1 MASQGQQPTSFA
13 IVGYA
18 ARFPGAADA
27 EEFWDVLREGRD
39 AVSEVPADRW
49 DVDEFFDPDPDTP
62 GKVATRR
69 AGFVDDVTGFDA
81 PFFGMSTREVRM
93 LDPQHRLLL
102 ETAWRAVEHSGTAP
116 TSLANTNTGVFVGLA
131 THDYLGMASGELTFP
146 EIEAYMAIGTSNAA
160 AAGRISFRLGLQGPA
175 VAVDTACSSSLVAI
189 HQACQALQLG
199 ECDLALAGGANAL
212 LTPATMITFS
222 SAHMLSP
229 DGRCKTFDAAADGY
243 VRGEGCGVIVIKRLE
258 DAIND
263 GDNIR
268 AVIRGSAIN
277 QDGASGGL
285 TVPNGVAQQR
295 VIAEALKRAG
305 LTAADVDYLEA
316 HGTGTSLGDPIEA
329 QAAGAVLGEGRK
341 DGDPLLIGS
350 AKTNIGHLEAAAGIA
365 GVIKVILSLENELL
379 PAHLHFENPSPHI
392 PWDRLALQVVKEATP
407 WERNGKPRIAGISSF
422 GFAGTNAHVILEE
435 APAQNAQ
442 IVDAEAPVDQGADKR
457 FSILPISARTPDA
470 LVQIADQYRSWLN
483 AHPESTLAD
492 VCLTT
497 GVGRAHFEHRA
508 ALVVNSK
515 ESAGELLG
523 ALADDRPAPGLV
535 RGVSDAKPKTA
546 WLFTGQ
552 GSQYPG
558 MARELYDTEPVFAE
572 TLDRC
577 AAAVAEVLEK
587 PLLDVIFDVDSSDAE
602 ETLRQTS
609 YAQPALFAVEMG
621 LARLWQSWGF
631 EPAVVLGHSVG
642 QYSAACVADVF
653 SLEDGAKL
661 MAERGRLFGSLPA
674 GGRMVAVFSGAERV
688 ESLTDRF
695 PSLSVAAYN
704 GANTVLSGPAADLDK
719 AVATLTADGVRCDWL
734 ETSHAFHSA
743 LLDPILD
750 EFEKYADSFTFA
762 SPQRILVD
770 NRTGAVVGRSQ
781 KLDGN
786 YWRRHARQPVE
797 FAKSVQTLSDL
808 SCKVLLEIGPQPVLT
823 AAALRAWPDPAA
835 TPRAIASLRKNTADH
850 RQITEALADAYA
862 LGALPDFGAVQHG
875 PARKLDLPTY
885 PFQHRQ
891 YWFRENRELPTQQAH
906 TGSTSESVRLLED
919 GRLEELAALL
929 GGADD
934 NGQTLGV
941 LTKLAA
947 QHNQQRKTKSIADAR
962 YEFRWNKINTAAS
975 DPTESATWLL
985 IGDNADAVAP
995 LIEALTER
1003 GQHHRIIGL
1012 PASDADEQELAATLR
1027 SAAEQTPALRI
1038 VDFSAVESD
1047 TVPSQR
1053 SLSRVQHQ
1061 VLGGTRRLFRAAAAA
1076 ELRSPIWVITRGAQR
1091 ITDTDTVSP
1100 EQTALWGFGR
1110 AASLELPHLWGG
1122 LADVAEGT
1130 ADEWS
1135 RVINH
1140 ASAEPRSEDQI
1151 AVRGP
1156 EVYVPRLV
1164 RRSGAPSSTPLALR
1178 DDATYLVTG
1187 GLGSIGLEIAGY
1199 LAANGAKHL
1208 VLTSRHAPNE
1218 AAQQRI
1224 DALSEQHASEILT
1237 ITADVADADDVS
1249 RLLAT
1254 VKSDLPPL
1262 AGIVHAA
1269 GEIDTTPLADLTDAE
1284 VDRVFAG
1291 KVWGAWYLSEA
1302 APELELDFFVTTSSI
1317 ASVWGGYGQT
1327 AYAAANAFLD
1337 GLTWRLREQ
1346 GIAGV
1351 SANFGPWSAGMAD
1364 AESRAKLAKR
1374 GIKTLS
1380 PADALAGLAD
1390 LIAVSGEQGAA
1401 SGVVARI
1408 DWAKFLPLYQNAG
1421 RRAFLAELER
1431 EVPSTV
1437 PMTGML
1443 AASGKTELV
1452 ERLTNAPV
1460 QQRRKLMSDFL
1471 REAVADVTRV
1481 DPSEIREDAG
1491 FFDLG
1496 MDSLMA
1502 VELRRRIEQNVGKEI
1517 PATLAM
1523 DHPRLSDTVDY
1534 LLSDVLALSEAKAGP
1549 AIATAVAR
1557 SDEPIAIIAVSC
1569 RFPGAPNP
1577 EAFWDLLSGGVN
1589 AIREVPEDRFD
1600 IDEFYD
1606 PDPDAAGK
1614 TYTRFGG
1621 FLDGIDGFDPEFFGI
1636 SPREAVWIEPQQR
1649 LMLETVWEGLERA
1662 GYSPASLRGSRTGIF
1677 AGVAA
1682 NEYAHLLSAESIDK
1696 IEPYFIT
1703 GNALNAISG
1712 RVAFA
1717 LGLEGPAVAVDTACS
1732 SSLVAVHQAVQALHS
1747 GDCDLALAGGVNVL
1761 LSPVTIV
1768 AASRARMLSPVGQCK
1783 TFDASADGY
1792 VRSEGC
1798 GILVLKRLSDAQRD
1812 GDRIAAVIPGSA
1824 VNQDGASSG
1833 LTVPNGGA
1841 QQRLIATALARAGLS
1856 GGDVD
1861 YLEAH
1866 GTGTPL
1872 GDPIE
1877 VQAAGAV
1884 YGTSRDANRPL
1895 LMGSVKTNI
1904 GHTESASG
1912 AAGLIKVVLSLQN
1925 SVLPQSL
1932 HFDNPSPH
1940 IPWGSLPVKV
1950 VEKSTPWE
1958 PNGRPRRAGVSSFGF
1973 TGTNAHVLI
1982 EEAPAPQPVV
1992 IDQEPTDIVAAE
2004 PNLIGTVESV
2014 NVLPLSARS
2023 PEALVELAQRYGSW
2037 LDTHLDADIAE
2048 VCYTAGVGRSHFEH
2062 RAALVVDSAQTA
2074 SEGLADLA
2082 AGQLRPGAVRGE
2094 CTDRPTTA
2102 WLFTGQG
2109 SQYPGMARE
2118 LFDAEPVF
2126 AETVKRCADAVGELI
2141 PEPLLE
2147 VIFAT
2152 DRETGG
2158 KAGERLKHTSFA
2170 QPALFAIEM
2179 GLARLWQSWGIEPD
2193 VVLGHSVGQYAAA
2206 CVAGVFSLE
2215 DGVRLMAER
2224 GRLFGSLPAGG
2235 RMVAVF
2241 ADPKR
2246 VEQVAG
2252 EFPKVSVGA
2261 YNGPNTVLSGPG
2273 ENLEQIVATFSEE
2286 GVRCTWLETSHAF
2299 HSELLEPVLGEFES
2313 FASQFEFATPTLPLV
2328 CNRTGSILTA
2338 DTPLDAQYW
2347 RKHSRQPVQFSESV
2361 RTVAALG
2368 CSVLMEIGPQPVLT
2382 GAAVQVWP
2390 EHLAAPRAI
2399 VSLRKGVADRRQIA
2413 DALANAYV
2421 SGHRPTFEALHQQ
2434 HGRRLELPTYP
2445 FQRRRFWPK
2454 SSAITVD
2461 GPAMSGLLGS
2471 GKDLAS
2477 GDSVYTSRLS
2487 VKSQPWLNDHVI
2499 YGTVVVPGATYAA
2512 MALAA
2517 VGTPA
2522 HVKEVFFYEPI
2533 ILPEKASREVQLTLH
2548 PLDEGDGWKFQVHS
2562 RPYGVKDAD
2571 WSLNADGTAVSGA
2584 GEELQ
2589 AAEQTEP
2596 EEPIDAAIERMERM
2610 RPQELFETFDDME
2623 LSWGPNWSGSLK
2635 SLWLG
2640 EGEAIGD
2647 ISVGDELSENLG
2659 TEPMHPVLMDLC
2671 TGVAFPA
2678 FPALRAAE
2686 QGVNGLFLPLRY
2698 EQVTLK
2704 DKMPRRFYCRAKW
2717 HTNELDSETQ
2727 VFDLDYLDRDGRN
2740 LGGIRGFTVKRAPR
2754 EALLRGLGGD
2764 ATRLLYTLGWHEVPL
2779 APPDEDAATPSGTWL
2794 VAGFSELAAAL
2805 PGCIPFDRADDSELL
2820 GQVLT
2825 QAHEKG
2831 MPYAGI
2837 VWRSSGRTTEEST
2850 AEKISRLE
2858 AEIENLL
2865 SAVHAAQADNS
2876 VKLPGGLWIVTERAV
2891 ATESGEPVD
2900 AVQAALW
2907 GLGRTIGNE
2916 EPGLR
2921 SKLIDVD
2928 GSPEAVKLLT
2938 GMLAMPVD
2946 EPELALRQG
2955 KALASRLLQWSRS
2968 GHLNVPRADDYALL
2982 PTERGAIDN
2991 LRLTE
2996 KEVEAP
3002 EPGYVQVRVEA
3013 AGLNFRDVLNVL
3025 GLYPG
3030 DPGPVGGD
3038 FAGTVTQLGEGVTHV
3053 EVGQRVYGSMQGA
3066 FASRFN
3072 VPAQFLAPIPDGV
3085 SAVEAATIPAAAL
3098 TVRLS
3103 FDWSKLNPGDKV
3115 LIHAASGGVGLAA
3128 IQMAQQHG
3136 AEVYATASTFK
3147 RATLRKLGVKHV
3159 YDSRTTDFADQILAD
3174 TGGAGVD
3181 VVLNSLTSEGFIEA
3195 TVRATAKNGRFAEIA
3210 KRDIWT
3216 PEQMAEA
3223 RPDID
3228 YEIVA
3233 LDTVM
3238 FQEPDRIRDLLT
3250 EVSDGLAKGEWT
3262 PLPAEVYPL
3271 TEARTAFRR
3280 MQQAR
3285 HIGKIVCQ
3293 MPTPLA
3299 PRPDRTYLITGGL
3312 GAIGLGTASFLA
3324 QRGAGDVVLTSRREP
3339 SPEAQKAIEE
3349 ITERYKTRVHIFS
3362 ADVSNESDVEKL
3374 LERIRAELPPLAGVA
3389 HLAGVLD
3396 DALLNAQDPDRFRT
3410 TLAPKSFGALYLDR
3424 LTRDEKLDFFIVS
3437 SSVSSLL
3444 GPPGQA
3450 NYSTANALLDG
3461 LIADRKAH
3469 GLPATGINFGPWGG
3483 AGMAS
3488 SEAASSNI
3496 SAQGLLPLDA
3506 SGALG
3511 ALAEVV
3517 ANGTGQATVL
3527 KANWARAAKVMGSSR
3542 PPILDLVLPSEMAE
3556 VVDSELLKQLQ
3567 ELPVS
3572 ERATFITEF
3581 LQREVQGFL
3590 RLAQPPAPTSRF
3602 LDLGT
3607 DSLMAVELRN
3617 RLHSQFGGKF
3627 TINATAV
3634 FDYPTIGGLGEYLAA
3649 QMPDAEGQPAVTP
3662 SEPSDA
3668 EPEAVEAQPESEP
3681 APEQV

>member
-1 MASQGQQPTSFA
+1 MASVEGPVGTESSFA

-27 EEFWDVLREGRD
+27 DEFWQVLREGRD
-39 AVSEVPADRW
+39 AISEVPPDRW
-49 DVDEFFDPDPDTP
+49 DAEEFFDPDPDAP
-62 GKVATRR
+62 GKVVTRR
-69 AGFVDDVTGFDA
+69 AGFVDDVAGFDA
-81 PFFGMSTREVRM
+81 PFFGMSAREVKS

-116 TSLANTNTGVFVGLA
+116 TALANTNTGVFVGLA
-131 THDYLGMASGELTFP
+131 THDYLGMASDELTYA
-146 EIEAYMAIGTSNAA
+146 EIEPYMAIGTSSAA
-160 AAGRISFRLGLQGPA
+160 AAGRISYRLGLQGPA

-189 HQACQALQLG
+189 HQACQALRLG
-199 ECDLALAGGANAL
+199 ECDLALAGGANVL

-222 SAHMLSP
+222 HAHMLAP

-243 VRGEGCGVIVIKRLE
+243 VRGEGCGVIVVKRLA
-258 DAIND
+258 DAIRD
-263 GDNIR
+263 GDRIR

-295 VIAEALKRAG
+295 VIAEACKRAG
-305 LTAADVDYLEA
+305 VAPGDVGYLEA

-329 QAAGAVLGEGRK
+329 QAAGAVLGAGREA
-341 DGDPLLIGS
+341 DRPLLIGS
-350 AKTNIGHLEAAAGIA
+350 VKTNIGHLEAAAGIA

-379 PAHLHFENPSPHI
+379 PEHLHFRDPSPHI
-392 PWDRLALQVVKEATP
+392 PWDRLAVQVVTEPTA
-407 WERNGKPRIAGISSF
+407 WERNGRPRIAGVSSF
-422 GFAGTNAHVILEE
+422 GFAGTNAHVIL
-435 APAQNAQ
+435 
-442 IVDAEAPVDQGADKR
+442 AEAPEPADR
-457 FSILPISARTPDA
+457 ATAAPQPVEAHREGRPRVLALSARTPAA
-470 LVQIADQYRSWLN
+470 LVQLAGNYHTWLR
-483 AHPESTLAD
+483 AHPEATVAD
-492 VCLTT
+492 LCFTA
-497 GVGRAHFEHRA
+497 GVGRAHLEHRA
-508 ALVVNSK
+508 ALVVDSM
-515 ESAGELLG
+515 AAARDLLA
-523 ALADDRPAPGLV
+523 ALAEDRPAPGLV
-535 RGVSDAKPKTA
+535 RGEAHDRPKTA

-558 MARELYDTEPVFAE
+558 MARELFDSEPVFAD
-572 TLDRC
+572 TVRRC
-577 AAAVAEVLEK
+577 ADVVADALEK
-587 PLLDVIFDVDSSDAE
+587 PLLDVIFAVDDRDG

-609 YAQPALFAVEMG
+609 YAQPALFAIEMG

-631 EPAVVLGHSVG
+631 EPDVVLGHSVG
-642 QYSAACVADVF
+642 QYAAACVAGVL
-653 SLEDGAKL
+653 SLEDGALL

-674 GGRMVAVFSGAERV
+674 GGRMVAVFAGAERV
-688 ESLTDRF
+688 EALTDRF

-704 GANTVLSGPAADLDK
+704 GANTVLSGPAGDVDQ
-719 AVATLTADGVRCDWL
+719 AVAALSADGTRCDRL
-734 ETSHAFHSA
+734 DTSHAFHSA

-750 EFEKYADSFTFA
+750 EFERYADGFTYA
-762 SPQRILVD
+762 PPQRILID
-770 NRTGAVVGRSQ
+770 NRTGAAIGRTQ

-797 FAKSVQTLSDL
+797 FAKSVRTLHEL
-808 SCKVLLEIGPQPVLT
+808 ACKVLLEIGPQPVLT
-823 AAALRAWPDPAA
+823 AAALRAWPEPST

-850 RQITEALADAYA
+850 RQILEALADAYA
-862 LGALPDFGAVQHG
+862 LGHEPDFRAVLHG
-875 PARKLDLPTY
+875 PARRLDLPTY

-891 YWFRENRELPTQQAH
+891 YWFREGREAPSQQSP
-906 TGSTSESVRLLED
+906 STSPVVRLLED
-919 GRLEELAALL
+919 GKIAELAALV
-929 GGADD
+929 GGAGD
-934 NGQTLGV
+934 GAHTLGV
-941 LTKLAA
+941 LAKLAA
-947 QHNQQRKTKSIADAR
+947 QHNAQRTTAAITDAR
-962 YEFRWNKINTAAS
+962 YEFRWQTGAL
-975 DPTESATWLL
+975 TESGVAEPVTWLL
-985 IGDNADAVAP
+985 VGDPGAAMAP
-995 LIEALTER
+995 LLEALTAR
-1003 GQHHRIIGL
+1003 GDDHRVLAL
-1012 PASDADEQELAATLR
+1012 PASDTDEQELTVALMAAM
-1027 SAAEQTPALRI
+1027 SAAAEQSAGLRI
-1038 VDFSAVESD
+1038 VAVAAPQAS
-1047 TVPSQR
+1047 TGPSQR
-1053 SLSRVQHQ
+1053 ALLRLQHQ
-1061 VLGGTRRLFRAAAAA
+1061 LLGGARRLLGTAAAAG
-1076 ELRSPIWVITRGAQR
+1076 LRAPIWLVTRGAQR
-1091 ITDTDTVSP
+1091 VLDGDVVSP

-1110 AASLELPHLWGG
+1110 AASLELPHVWGG
-1122 LADVAEGT
+1122 LADLSTGDAGEWARLLDHLAA
-1130 ADEWS
+1130 AD
-1135 RVINH
+1135 R
-1140 ASAEPRSEDQI
+1140 REDQLAI
-1151 AVRGP
+1151 RTDSTH
-1156 EVYVPRLV
+1156 VPRLV
-1164 RRSGAPSSTPLALR
+1164 RRAGAPSAAPPAVR
-1178 DDATYLVTG
+1178 ADASYLVTG

-1199 LAANGAKHL
+1199 LAAHGAKHL
-1208 VLTSRHAPNE
+1208 VLTSRRAPTE
-1218 AAQQRI
+1218 AARQRI
-1224 DALSEQHASEILT
+1224 DALGGQHGTEIRVV
-1237 ITADVADADDVS
+1237 TADVADAHDVA

-1254 VKSDLPPL
+1254 VAAELPPL

-1269 GEIDTTPLADLTDAE
+1269 GEIAGTALSDLGDAE
-1284 VDRVFAG
+1284 IDRVFAG
-1291 KVWGAWYLSEA
+1291 KVWGAWHLSEA
-1302 APELELDFFVTTSSI
+1302 AEDLALDFFVCTSSI

-1327 AYAAANAFLD
+1327 AYGAANAFLD
-1337 GLTWRLREQ
+1337 GLSWRLRER

-1351 SANFGPWSAGMAD
+1351 SANFGPWSVGMAD
-1364 AESRAKLAKR
+1364 TEARAKLDKR
-1374 GIKTLS
+1374 GIKTLT

-1390 LIAVSGEQGAA
+1390 LIAGDRGAA
-1401 SGVVARI
+1401 QGVVARV
-1408 DWAKFLPLYQNAG
+1408 DWARFLPLYQQAG
-1421 RRAFLAELER
+1421 RRAFLAELEAELEG
-1431 EVPSTV
+1431 EVPGGVAAPTR
-1437 PMTGML
+1437 
-1443 AASGKTELV
+1443 ASGKTELV
-1452 ERLTNAPV
+1452 ERLAGAPV
-1460 QQRRKLMSDFL
+1460 QQRRRLLSNFL
-1471 REAVADVTRV
+1471 RDEVADVTRI

-1502 VELRRRIEQNVGKEI
+1502 VELRRRIEQGVGAEI

-1523 DHPRLSDTVDY
+1523 DYPRLSDVVDY
-1534 LLSDVLALSEAKAGP
+1534 LLGDVLALTEHKSTP
-1549 AIATAVAR
+1549 APAAAVAAA

-1569 RFPGAPNP
+1569 RFPKAPNP
-1577 EAFWDLLSGGVN
+1577 EAFWGVLSEGVD

-1606 PDPDAAGK
+1606 PDPDTAGK

-1662 GYSPASLRGSRTGIF
+1662 GYAPASLRGSRTGIF

-1717 LGLEGPAVAVDTACS
+1717 LGFEGPAVAVDTACS

-1747 GDCDLALAGGVNVL
+1747 GDCDLAVAGGVNVL
-1761 LSPVTIV
+1761 LSPVTVV
-1768 AASRARMLSPVGQCK
+1768 AASRARMLSPVGRCK

-1798 GILVLKRLSDAQRD
+1798 GILVLKRLSDARRD
-1812 GDRIAAVIPGSA
+1812 GDHVAAVIPGSA

-1856 GGDVD
+1856 GADID

-1884 YGTSRDANRPL
+1884 YGAARDTNRPL

-1925 SVLPQSL
+1925 GVLPPSL

-1950 VEKSTPWE
+1950 VDAPTPWE
-1958 PNGRPRRAGVSSFGF
+1958 ANGRPRRAGVSSFGF

-1982 EEAPAPQPVV
+1982 EEAPAVA
-1992 IDQEPTDIVAAE
+1992 DAEPADAAE
-2004 PNLIGTVESV
+2004 STGSRGAVS
-2014 NVLPLSARS
+2014 VLPLSARS
-2023 PEALVELAQRYGSW
+2023 AEALVELAQRYGAW
-2037 LDTHLDADIAE
+2037 LTEHPDADIAE
-2048 VCYTAGVGRSHFEH
+2048 VALTAGAGRSHFEH
-2062 RAALVVDSAQTA
+2062 RAALVVDSVPTA
-2074 SEGLADLA
+2074 LTGIADLS
-2082 AGQLRPGAVRGE
+2082 AGQLRPGVYRAE
-2094 CTDRPTTA
+2094 CADRPTTA

-2118 LFDAEPVF
+2118 LFAAEPVF
-2126 AETVKRCADAVGELI
+2126 AETVQRCADAVSGMLG
-2141 PEPLLE
+2141 EPLLD

-2158 KAGERLKHTSFA
+2158 RAGQTLKHTSFA
-2170 QPALFAIEM
+2170 QPALFAVEM
-2179 GLARLWQSWGIEPD
+2179 GLARLWQSWGLEPD

-2215 DGVRLMAER
+2215 DGARLMAER

-2241 ADPKR
+2241 ADPTQ

-2252 EFPKVSVGA
+2252 AFPKVSVGA
-2261 YNGPNTVLSGPG
+2261 YNGPNTVLSGPAG
-2273 ENLEQIVATFSEE
+2273 DLEQVVATFSGD

-2313 FASQFEFATPTLPLV
+2313 FANQFAFATPTLPLV
-2328 CNRTGSILTA
+2328 CNRTGAILTA
-2338 DTPLDAQYW
+2338 ETPLDAQYW
-2347 RKHSRQPVQFSESV
+2347 RRHSRQPVQFAESV

-2368 CSVLMEIGPQPVLT
+2368 CTVLMEIGPQPVLT

-2390 EHLAAPRAI
+2390 EHLVAPRAI

-2421 SGHRPTFEALHQQ
+2421 SGHRPTFAALHPPR
-2434 HGRRLELPTYP
+2434 GRRLELPTYP

-2477 GDSVYTSRLS
+2477 GDTVYTSRLS
-2487 VKSQPWLNDHVI
+2487 VKSQPWLGDHVI

-2533 ILPEKASREVQLTLH
+2533 ILPDKASREVQLTLH
-2548 PLDEGDGWKFQVHS
+2548 PLDEGWKFSVHS
-2562 RPYGVKDAD
+2562 RPYGVKDAE
-2571 WSLNADGTAVSGA
+2571 WSRNADGTALAGA
-2584 GEELQ
+2584 GAEPDQ
-2589 AAEQTEP
+2589 A
-2596 EEPIDAAIERMERM
+2596 EPIDDAIERMERM

-2640 EGEAIGD
+2640 EGEAVGD
-2647 ISVGDELSENLG
+2647 ISVGEELAENLG

-2686 QGVNGLFLPLRY
+2686 QGVSGLFLPLRY
-2698 EQVTLK
+2698 EQVTLT
-2704 DKMPRRFYCRAKW
+2704 DKMPRRFYCRATW
-2717 HTNELDSETQ
+2717 RTNELMSETQ
-2727 VFDLDYLDRDGRN
+2727 VFDLHYVGRDSRD

-2779 APPDEDAATPSGTWL
+2779 AAAEQAAHPGGTWL
-2794 VAGFSELAAAL
+2794 VAGFGELAAAL
-2805 PGCIPFDRADDSELL
+2805 PGCIPFDRTDDSELL
-2820 GQVLT
+2820 GQVL
-2825 QAHEKG
+2825 AHAHQTG
-2831 MPYAGI
+2831 VPYTGI
-2837 VWRSSGRTTEEST
+2837 VWRSRGRAANEST
-2850 AEKISRLE
+2850 AAAISRLE
-2858 AEIENLL
+2858 AEVDNLL
-2865 SAVHAAQADNS
+2865 SAVHTAQEDNS

-2891 ATESGEPVD
+2891 ATESAEPVD

-2907 GLGRTIGNE
+2907 GLGRTLANE

-2921 SKLIDVD
+2921 SRLVDVD
-2928 GSPEAVKLLT
+2928 GSPEAVTLLT
-2938 GMLAMPVD
+2938 GLLASPID
-2946 EPELALRQG
+2946 EPELAVRQG

-2996 KEVEAP
+2996 KDVLPPDE
-3002 EPGYVQVRVEA
+3002 GYVQVRVEA

-3038 FAGTVTQLGEGVTHV
+3038 FAGTVTQLGEGVTGL

-3072 VPAQFLAPIPDGV
+3072 VPAQFVAPIPDGV

-3103 FDWSKLNPGDKV
+3103 FDWAKLNPGDKV

-3136 AEVYATASTFK
+3136 AHVFATASTFK
-3147 RATLRKLGVKHV
+3147 RATLRNLGVEHV
-3159 YDSRTTDFADQILAD
+3159 YDSRSTDFADQILRD
-3174 TGGAGVD
+3174 TDGAGVD
-3181 VVLNSLTSEGFIEA
+3181 VVLNSLTGEGFIEA
-3195 TVRATAKNGRFAEIA
+3195 TVRATARNGRFAEIA

-3216 PEQMAEA
+3216 REQMAEA
-3223 RPDID
+3223 RPDIA

-3238 FQEPDRIRDLLT
+3238 FEEPERIRDLLT
-3250 EVSDGLAKGEWT
+3250 EVSEGLAKGEWM

-3293 MPTPLA
+3293 MPNALA
-3299 PRPDRTYLITGGL
+3299 PQPDRTYLITGGL
-3312 GAIGLGTASFLA
+3312 GAIGLSAAAYLA
-3324 QRGAGDVVLTSRREP
+3324 QRGAGDIVLTSRREP
-3339 SPEAQKAIEE
+3339 DADARATIEE
-3349 ITERYKTRVHIFS
+3349 ITERYKTRIHTFS
-3362 ADVSNESDVEKL
+3362 ADVGREPDVEQL
-3374 LERIRAELPPLAGVA
+3374 LERIRDELPPLAGVA

-3396 DALLNAQDPDRFRT
+3396 DALLKQQDLNRFRT
-3410 TLAPKSFGALYLDR
+3410 TLAPKAFGALHLDR
-3424 LTRDEKLDFFIVS
+3424 LTRDDALDFFIVS

-3461 LIADRKAH
+3461 LVADRKAR
-3469 GLPATGINFGPWGG
+3469 GLPATCINFGPWGG
-3483 AGMAS
+3483 AGMAA
-3488 SEAASSNI
+3488 SEAASANI

-3506 SGALG
+3506 ADALG

-3527 KANWARAAKVMGSSR
+3527 KANWARAAKVMGGSR
-3542 PPILDLVLPSEMAE
+3542 PPILDLVLPSESAE
-3556 VVDSELLKQLQ
+3556 VVDSELLKQLHEVPEGQ
-3567 ELPVS
+3567 
-3572 ERATFITEF
+3572 RAAFLTEH
-3581 LQREVQGFL
+3581 LQREVQHFL
-3590 RLAQPPAPTSRF
+3590 RLATPPAASSRF

-3617 RLHSQFGGKF
+3617 RLHAQFGGVF

-3634 FDYPTIGGLGEYLAA
+3634 FDYPTIGGLAEYLAE
-3649 QMPDAEGQPAVTP
+3649 QVPDV
-3662 SEPSDA
+3662 
-3668 EPEAVEAQPESEP
+3668 VAQPGG
-3681 APEQV
+3681 Q